1 MNTIKKLLLVEDDEN
16 LGFVIKDNLEERGY
30 KVVHARDGRD
40 GYDCFNRFDFN
51 LCLLDIMLPKEDG
64 ISLAQKIRHKNKQ
77 VPIIFLTAKSMKED
91 VIEGFRVG
99 GDDYIT
105 KPFNMDEL
113 VCRIEVFLRRVS
125 GHEKAEPSD
134 FKIGEYDFD
143 YKNLHLSVDSQE
155 RTITQRE
162 ADVLKYLVQNQST
175 IVKRE
180 ELLKKIWGENDYFA
194 GRSMDVFIS
203 KLRKYLNSDP
213 NVKIVNYHGVG
224 FKLEVSEI

>member
-1 MNTIKKLLLVEDDEN
+1 MKKTKKLLLVEDDEN

-30 KVVHARDGRD
+30 QVVHARDGRD

-64 ISLAQKIRHKNKQ
+64 ISLARKIRNKNEQ
-77 VPIIFLTAKSMKED
+77 IPILFLTAKSMKED
-91 VIEGFRVG
+91 VIEGFQVG

-113 VCRIEVFLRRVS
+113 ACRIEVFLKRTS
-125 GHEKAEPSD
+125 SQEKEEPND
-134 FKIGEYDFD
+134 FAVGQYHFD
-143 YKNLHLSVDSQE
+143 YKNLHLSIDSDE
-155 RTITQRE
+155 RSITQRE
-162 ADVLKYLVQNQST
+162 ADVLRYLVQKQST

-203 KLRKYLNSDP
+203 KLRKYLKSDP

-224 FKLEVSEI
+224 FKLEVSEV